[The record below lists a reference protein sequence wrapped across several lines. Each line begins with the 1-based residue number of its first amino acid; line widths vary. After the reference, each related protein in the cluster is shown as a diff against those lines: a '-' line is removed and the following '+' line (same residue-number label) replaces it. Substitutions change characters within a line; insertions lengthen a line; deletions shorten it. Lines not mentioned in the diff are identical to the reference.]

1 MELNPIIHK
10 FLSLFLSL
18 ALRPCEIPQY
28 SQLLPTVQFNLNFM
42 VVTLLAALSVGANA
56 YDCKLGK
63 SIGKD
68 GKEQLL
74 IVD

>member
-1 MELNPIIHK
+1 M
-10 FLSLFLSL
+10 
-18 ALRPCEIPQY
+18 
-28 SQLLPTVQFNLNFM
+28 QFNLNFM

-63 SIGKD
+63 SIGK
-68 GKEQLL
+68 EQLL